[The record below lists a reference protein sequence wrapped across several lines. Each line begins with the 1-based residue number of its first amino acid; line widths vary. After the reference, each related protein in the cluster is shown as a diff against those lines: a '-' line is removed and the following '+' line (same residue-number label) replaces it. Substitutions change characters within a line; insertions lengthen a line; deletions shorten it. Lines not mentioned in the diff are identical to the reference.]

1 MIAASWR
8 PEQKSL
14 VRIVARAYLGR
25 LQSVA
30 FIYGCWRSL
39 SDNRVAILLREAAMT
54 LPFMDGSSVTSLR
67 GALLFAVALGSFSSV
82 PGVAPTCAADKAAA
96 PGIVQSE
103 FIYESAPFPQCHA
116 STIALTDAGLVAAWF
131 GGTREKHPDVGIW
144 LSRHDGKTWSK
155 PEEVANGA
163 EDATTRYPC
172 WNPVLFQMPR
182 GDLLLFYKVGPSPST
197 WWGMLIRSSDKGRT
211 WSKPEKLPDDIAGPI
226 KNKPVLLA
234 DGRLLCG
241 SSTENHGWRV
251 HMEWTAD
258 AGKTWERTG
267 ALCDGVSQGA
277 IQPTILQVGERLEIL
292 CRNRTAGPLWQSWS
306 DDGGRTWTK
315 FELSEMPHPGSGID
329 GVTLADGRQLLVYN
343 HTLRGRTP
351 LNVAVSR
358 DGKTWEAALVLEN
371 EPGEYSYPAVIQTPD
386 GLVHITYTWK
396 RQRVKHVT
404 VDPAKL
410 NLRPIVDSKWP
421 EG

>member
-1 MIAASWR
+1 LIC
-8 PEQKSL
+8 
-14 VRIVARAYLGR
+14 RAF
-25 LQSVA
+25 VA
-30 FIYGCWRSL
+30 FVL
-39 SDNRVAILLREAAMT
+39 AAA
-54 LPFMDGSSVTSLR
+54 LPSISNSP
-67 GALLFAVALGSFSSV
+67 AANAVA
-82 PGVAPTCAADKAAA
+82 AEEAAA
-96 PGIVQSE
+96 PGIVKSE
-103 FIYESAPFPQCHA
+103 FIYETAPFPQCHA

-155 PEEVANGA
+155 PEEVANGVQ
-163 EDATTRYPC
+163 DATTRYPC

-197 WWGMLIRSSDKGRT
+197 WWGMLIRSSDSGRS
-211 WSKPEKLPDDIAGPI
+211 WSKPEKLPETIAGPI

-241 SSTENHGWRV
+241 SSTEDHGWRV

-277 IQPTILQVGERLEIL
+277 IQPTILQVGKRLEIL

-306 DDGGRTWTK
+306 DDGGRTWKK
-315 FELSEMPHPGSGID
+315 FELTEIPHPGSGID

-358 DGKTWEAALVLEN
+358 DGKTWEAALVLEK
-371 EPGEYSYPAVIQTPD
+371 EPGEYSYPAAIQTPD

-410 NLRPIVDSKWP
+410 ILRPIVESKWP